1 MTPRASSL
9 KVRQDLTKGIFE
21 FVASTCVPAS
31 VVVAEVAIESDEDD
45 LVYEEVP
52 ADIDDG
58 QMDRC
63 CSLDPPSS
71 LIRLALVLFSHLMCF
86 FTRAWRLADEDD
98 EDDLSRALQALKA
111 PHPDQ
116 PDQSRRESVQLPAI
130 NSARSTSAKEKKPH
144 DRVSSPL
151 SHRPSSSSSSSS
163 SSPKISM
170 DDFIRNFLLK
180 FQMHKTLDTF
190 QSEWYDLKQSG
201 RLSDD
206 DPIVPDIYQ
215 NYQRLHDQAGAEQ
228 LGALPA
234 RARLPPPQPQEGR
247 AGEKHAHQ
255 RHPEAEK
262 AH

>member
-1 MTPRASSL
+1 MSL
-9 KVRQDLTKGIFE
+9 RQAHNDAEGFVFE
-21 FVASTCVPAS
+21 
-31 VVVAEVAIESDEDD
+31 EVAIESDEDD

-52 ADIDDG
+52 ADIDD
-58 QMDRC
+58 
-63 CSLDPPSS
+63 
-71 LIRLALVLFSHLMCF
+71 
-86 FTRAWRLADEDD
+86 DEDD

-190 QSEWYDLKQSG
+190 QVPSG
-201 RLSDD
+201 VLLCVLHVFISSLRFENELLPFFLFHPSSQLH
-206 DPIVPDIYQ
+206 PWPSLCC
-215 NYQRLHDQAGAEQ
+215 QRW
-228 LGALPA
+228 
-234 RARLPPPQPQEGR
+234 
-247 AGEKHAHQ
+247 
-255 RHPEAEK
+255 
-262 AH
+262 